1 MQIGHDT
8 TITYL
13 GHSTFI
19 VDTPGGKRI
28 LLEPW
33 VMNNPKCP
41 DNLKQLGNVDL
52 VLISH
57 GHSDHMGDATQIL
70 QQTGATCIG
79 IFEICTWLGSKG
91 IQNTSP
97 MNKGGTQRIGDIKVT
112 MVHAVH
118 SSSVVDDGELIPGG
132 EAAGYVIE
140 LENGFKI
147 YHAGD
152 TAVFSDMQL
161 VGELYKPDLCM
172 LPIGDHFTMGPREAA
187 MATKLLGT
195 TRVIPM
201 HYGTFP
207 VLTGTPEEFRN
218 MVGDIGG
225 VQVLDI
231 RPGESLK

>member
-57 GHSDHMGDATQIL
+57 GHSDHMGDAIQIL

-195 TRVIPM
+195 TQVIPM